1 MASRHFRAAR
11 SAAGCNLPAAAING
25 WLTGRSRQARPDDAA
40 AGAATGRIGHGI
52 APKPPFSRSVSP
64 LGAEP
69 GAING
74 CPAARPPRGM
84 VTRDPQARPRTR
96 PAPVDP
102 AGRNDDQ
109 PHPTRIEPVAGR
121 TSVSGSDPVIGA
133 RWRSPRHGAVLPDA
147 PLGVIG
153 RCLRPFW
160 GTADQGG
167 AFGLGPICLE
177 PASRRPGATLRPGR
191 AAGGAFRR
199 GAPSQAGR
207 HRLACAPCAGP
218 SRTS

>member
-25 WLTGRSRQARPDDAA
+25 WRTGHSRQARSDDAA
-40 AGAATGRIGHGI
+40 AGAATGRIGDGI

-96 PAPVDP
+96 PAPSILPVGMMTNPIAPGSNPWP
-102 AGRNDDQ
+102 A
-109 PHPTRIEPVAGR
+109 EP
-121 TSVSGSDPVIGA
+121 PA
-133 RWRSPRHGAVLPDA
+133 REAIR
-147 PLGVIG
+147 
-153 RCLRPFW
+153 
-160 GTADQGG
+160 
-167 AFGLGPICLE
+167 
-177 PASRRPGATLRPGR
+177 
-191 AAGGAFRR
+191 
-199 GAPSQAGR
+199 
-207 HRLACAPCAGP
+207 
-218 SRTS
+218 